1 MVLVAPTIKKIW
13 PCIQRSKYGWWR
25 LELSKIEKKHTTAI
39 LAQKCENIKNT
50 KTKPKTHAKEII
62 VKNKAKCKKFFWG
75 QRKKEIQT
83 HPRSHVKR
91 RSKKN
96 GSCKIQIQKH
106 TVRSKLPLFGS
117 FVRRYKK
124 WQFCFTLKQG
134 GSDSHQT
141 RERVEIFDDISSC

>member
-75 QRKKEIQT
+75 TEKEGNTNAPKK
-83 HPRSHVKR
+83 
-91 RSKKN
+91 
-96 GSCKIQIQKH
+96 SCEVKIQENWILQNPNAKTHCEVKIAPIWILCKKIQKV
-106 TVRSKLPLFGS
+106 TILFHSETG
-117 FVRRYKK
+117 
-124 WQFCFTLKQG
+124 W
-134 GSDSHQT
+134 
-141 RERVEIFDDISSC
+141 